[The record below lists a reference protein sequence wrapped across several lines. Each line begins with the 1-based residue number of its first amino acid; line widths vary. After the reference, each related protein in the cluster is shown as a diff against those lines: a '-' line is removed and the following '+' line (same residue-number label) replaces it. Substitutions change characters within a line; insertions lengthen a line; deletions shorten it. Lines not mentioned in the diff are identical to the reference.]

1 MVQGK
6 IKTENIV
13 AALIFFFLFI
23 CPLFIDSYS
32 VLNISYFLSMAFLS
46 LSLTLIWGY
55 CGIFSFGQAVFFGIG
70 GYFYAVLTLN
80 LTGTSAI
87 TPLGLLLGVILGGLA
102 AWILGY
108 FMFYGGVNDVFVG
121 LITLCL
127 TLVLSTFMGQTAGSA
142 WNIGQVSLGGFNGI
156 NGIPALELGPISLS
170 GNNFYYFVLIILFVI
185 YCLLKLFTH
194 SKVGAAIV
202 AIRENRERTK
212 MFGYNVPKIQSL
224 VFAAGGALASL
235 SGILYAT
242 WGNYITPSAFA
253 LSSATIPVVLV
264 AAGGRKNFT
273 ASIIFTVLYYW
284 FAQGLSASG
293 SQYALVIL
301 GLILILVTLF
311 VPDGIIVFLFHLSDR
326 LFFHRESKMKE
337 VQEEHLHEKNIG

>member
-1 MVQGK
+1 MDHSVF
-6 IKTENIV
+6 KTENIV
-13 AALIFFFLFI
+13 ATLIFITLFT

-32 VLNISYFLSMAFLS
+32 VLNISYFLSMVFLS

-80 LTGTSAI
+80 SGMSTI
-87 TPLGLLLGVILGGLA
+87 TPLGLLLGVALGGIV
-102 AWILGY
+102 AWVLGY

-142 WNIGQVSLGGFNGI
+142 WKIGQVSLGGFNGI
-156 NGIPALELGPISLS
+156 NGIPALQLGPISLT
-170 GNNFYYFVLIILFVI
+170 GNNFYYFVLIILFGS
-185 YCLLKLFTH
+185 YLLLKSFTH
-194 SKVGAAIV
+194 SKIGASIV

-212 MFGYNVPKIQSL
+212 LFGYNVPKIQSL
-224 VFAAGGALASL
+224 VFAAGGGLASL

-242 WGNYITPSAFA
+242 WGNYVTPSVFA

-284 FAQGLSASG
+284 FAQGLSSSG

-301 GLILILVTLF
+301 GLVLILVTLF
-311 VPDGIIVFLFHLSDR
+311 VPDGIIVYLFNVSDH
-326 LFFHRESKMKE
+326 LFFQRKKKVKE
-337 VQEEHLHEKNIG
+337 AKEEHLHEKSIG